1 MSESLKQKTISGII
15 WSGVQKFGS
24 LAISFLAN
32 IVLARLLSPEDFG
45 CIGMLYIFIVVS
57 QTFIDGGFGAALV
70 QKKNPSEEDYSTI
83 FYWNIIA
90 AVLIY
95 GVLYLSAPAIAAF
108 YRIPLLCDV
117 LRIQGLSLIISST
130 YIVQANRLI
139 KQLKFRLYSLVTIV
153 AVLVGTVVGISL
165 AYYGWGVWSLVVKE
179 MVTVLVTGI
188 LLWVLCHWRPLL
200 KFSIT
205 SFKSLFNYGFMILLA
220 SFVNRL
226 YENVQ
231 GLIIGRAFSAK
242 DLGYYTQAKKLEEIP
257 VTAFSD
263 MITQVTFPVYAS
275 IADQKEYLKTIVQKN
290 VKVVNYISFGI
301 MSLLIVIAKP
311 VFVIL
316 FTDKWIDSVPLFQIL
331 CIAGMS
337 IPLNNVST
345 QLFKGIGRSD
355 IFFVLQFVKR
365 LIGLGVILFSI
376 QWGLMAMM
384 WAIVVNNY
392 LFYLMNCYY
401 TSKVL
406 DYTVK
411 EQIRDILPNLLI
423 TLLLTLAFH
432 RLFINIEP
440 ILNGK
445 ILMVIIMF
453 LYTSIYMF
461 VGVRL
466 KFEGAMFLL
475 NLLREKCRRI

>member
-15 WSGVQKFGS
+15 WSGFQKFGS

-32 IVLARLLSPEDFG
+32 IVLARLLNPEDFG

-70 QKKNPSEEDYSTI
+70 QKKNPLEEDYSTI

-139 KQLKFRLYSLVTIV
+139 KQLKFKLYSLVTIV

-200 KFSIT
+200 KFSIA

-331 CIAGMS
+331 CIAGMLL
-337 IPLNNVST
+337 PLNNVST

-355 IFFVLQFVKR
+355 IFFILQFVKR
-365 LIGLGVILFSI
+365 LIGLGIILFSI

-384 WAIVVNNY
+384 WSIVANGY
-392 LFYLMNCYY
+392 LFYVLNCYY

-406 DYTVK
+406 KYSMK
-411 EQIRDILPNLLI
+411 EQLMDILPNLLMAI
-423 TLLLTLAFH
+423 ALMFTLSYSSIWIDSVLEDWILIFIDSIVFMGLYLCIGW
-432 RLFINIEP
+432 LFNFQGLI
-440 ILNGK
+440 ILKQILKDK
-445 ILMVIIMF
+445 IA
-453 LYTSIYMF
+453 
-461 VGVRL
+461 R
-466 KFEGAMFLL
+466 
-475 NLLREKCRRI
+475 